1 MYMETQKKALALKYP
16 DGAEAPFITAKGS
29 GYLAEKILEAAKE
42 NKVPVME
49 DQNIINL
56 LDSQEPG
63 SMVPENA
70 WEALAIL
77 FAFIMKDSE
86 KK

>member
-1 MYMETQKKALALKYP
+1 MSAEKEKKALALKYP
-16 DGAEAPFITAKGS
+16 DGVEAPFITAKGA
-29 GYLAEKILEAAKE
+29 GYLAEKILEAARE
-42 NKVPVME
+42 NKIPVKE

-63 SMVPENA
+63 SMIPENA
-70 WEALAIL
+70 WEAVAIL

>member
-1 MYMETQKKALALKYP
+1 MSAEKEKKALALKYP
-16 DGAEAPFITAKGS
+16 DGVEAPFITAKGS
-29 GYLAEKILEAAKE
+29 DYLAEKILEAAKE
-42 NKVPVME
+42 NKIPVKE

-63 SMVPENA
+63 SMIPENA
-70 WEALAIL
+70 WEAVAIL